1 MKKIFATI
9 LVFTQV
15 SLFMMPVSVSA
26 QTETSEFSREQGYFI
41 RPELYGAVLAEFGY
55 QLNPNFQFS
64 LGAGVELAEQT
75 AVPELVLGVRAY
87 ATDTKWT
94 AFFDYHLGLL
104 LVGQISVP
112 NHRFTVGASYKNL
125 DFGGGIMYANIDG
138 TGIWSPCINIGYNFR
153 FHKSN

>member
-1 MKKIFATI
+1 MKKVLTTLLVAILAMSASAFA
-9 LVFTQV
+9 Q
-15 SLFMMPVSVSA
+15 S
-26 QTETSEFSREQGYFI
+26 ETLEFSRGQGYFI

-55 QLNPNFQFS
+55 QINPNLQFS
-64 LGAGVELAEQT
+64 LGAGVELTEEIS
-75 AVPELVLGVRAY
+75 VPELVLGVRAY

-112 NHRFTVGASYKNL
+112 DHRFTIGASYKNL

-153 FHKSN
+153 FGNK